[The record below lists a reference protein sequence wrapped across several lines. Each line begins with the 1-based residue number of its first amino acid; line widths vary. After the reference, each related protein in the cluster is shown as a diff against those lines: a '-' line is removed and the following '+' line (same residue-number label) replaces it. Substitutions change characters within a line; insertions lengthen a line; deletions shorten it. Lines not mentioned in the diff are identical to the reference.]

1 MESNNQAIELL
12 NDLLEKNRDAEKGY
26 LRAAEA
32 SDNQQLSAF
41 FIQSA
46 DTRRGFSQALYDE
59 IKALGGLPD
68 DHSSVA
74 SNLHRAWINLRAN
87 VSSRPDRAIIEEC
100 ARGEKLA
107 LQDYDKALGD
117 ESTTPSTHRLLA
129 EHRRNIK
136 SALQELEGLEVLL

>member
-46 DTRRGFSQALYDE
+46 DTRRGFCQALYDE
-59 IKALGGLPD
+59 IKELGGLPD

-74 SNLHRAWINLRAN
+74 SNLHRAWINVRAN

-117 ESTTPSTHRLLA
+117 ESTTPSIYRLLA